1 MTTALVVDDDP
12 DVCDLV
18 SFKLEQNGY
27 EVRRA
32 ANADEAIREVA
43 TAIPDVVLLDI
54 MMPGR
59 SGLDVLAQWRAEPA
73 TARLPVL
80 MLTARAQEY
89 DVERGFALGADDY
102 IVKPFSPRDLAS
114 RVDAVLARAHDR
126 DARP

>member
-18 SFKLEQNGY
+18 SFKLEQLGY

-32 ANADEAIREVA
+32 GNGDEAMREVA
-43 TAIPDVVLLDI
+43 AVMPDVVLLDI

-59 SGLDVLAQWRAEPA
+59 SGLDVLAHWRAEPS
-73 TARLPVL
+73 TAQLPVV

-102 IVKPFSPRDLAS
+102 IVKPFSPRDLAN
-114 RVDAVLARAHDR
+114 RVDAVLARARDR